1 MRFVWL
7 AATLGIALGAGLD
20 PREIVRRSVAAAEG
34 RNADLALG
42 YNYVE
47 RLRTTDF
54 DGQGAVRSV
63 SSKTHEVLMIDG
75 TPFRLLLEE
84 NGKSIAPGEQREH
97 EVEIRQTAEARRRE
111 TPVERSA
118 RQRDFE
124 KRSNRFR
131 RAIREIPEA
140 FIFRL
145 AGEEIVNS
153 RPAWVIEAAPRP
165 GYQPADRYSRLFTHL
180 KGKLWVDQSDYYWTR
195 VDAELLDTV
204 TFGWILVRI
213 HGGSRVSLSQ
223 VRVND
228 EVWVP
233 QRMSY
238 RVSLRLGL
246 VKRSETAME
255 AIYSDY
261 RRANSDPRLAS
272 TR

>member
-20 PREIVRRSVAAAEG
+20 PREIVRRSVAAGEG
-34 RNADLALG
+34 RNADLAVN

-47 RLRTTDF
+47 RLRTKDF
-54 DGQGAVRSV
+54 DGKGAVRSV
-63 SSKTHEVLMIDG
+63 STKTHEILMIDG

-84 NGKSIAPGEQREH
+84 NGKGITPDEQREH
-97 EVEIRQTAEARRRE
+97 EVEIRRTAEARRGE
-111 TPVERSA
+111 TPAERSVRQGDFE
-118 RQRDFE
+118 RQR
-124 KRSNRFR
+124 NRFR

-145 AGEEIVNS
+145 AGEEVVNS
-153 RPAWVIEAAPRP
+153 RPAWVIEATPRP
-165 GYQPADRYSRLFTHL
+165 GYQPADRYSKLFTQV
-180 KGKLWVDQSDYYWTR
+180 KGRIWVDQSDYQWTR

-204 TFGWILVRI
+204 TFGWILLRI
-213 HGGSRVSLSQ
+213 HGGSRVSLTQ

-228 EVWVP
+228 GVWVP

-246 VKRSETAME
+246 VKRSETGME

-261 RRANSDPRLAS
+261 RKADSDPRVAPA
-272 TR
+272 R

>member
-1 MRFVWL
+1 MRVVWL
-7 AATLGIALGAGLD
+7 AATLGIALGASLD
-20 PREIVRRSVAAAEG
+20 PREIVRRSVVASEG
-34 RNADLALG
+34 RNADPALG

-54 DGQGAVRSV
+54 DGEGAVRLV
-63 SSKTHEVLMIDG
+63 SSKTHEILMIDG

-84 NGKSIAPGEQREH
+84 NGKGITPGEQREH

-111 TPVERSA
+111 TVAERSA
-118 RQRDFE
+118 RQGDFE
-124 KRSNRFR
+124 RQRNKFR
-131 RAIREIPEA
+131 RAIREIPDA

-145 AGEEIVNS
+145 AGEEVVNS
-153 RPAWVIEAAPRP
+153 RPAWVIEATPRP
-165 GYQPADRYSRLFTHL
+165 GYQPADRYSKLFTQV
-180 KGKLWVDQSDYYWTR
+180 KGKIWIDQSDYHWIR

-213 HGGSRVSLSQ
+213 HRGSRVSLTL
-223 VRVND
+223 VRVHD

-246 VKRSETAME
+246 VKRSETEMQ

-261 RRANSDPRLAS
+261 RKAASDPRLAS

>member
-7 AATLGIALGAGLD
+7 AATLGIALGASLD
-20 PREIVRRSVAAAEG
+20 PREIVRRSVVASEG
-34 RNADLALG
+34 RSADPALG

-54 DGQGAVRSV
+54 DGEGAVRSV
-63 SSKTHEVLMIDG
+63 TTKTHQILMIDG

-84 NGKSIAPGEQREH
+84 NGKGITPGEQREH
-97 EVEIRQTAEARRRE
+97 EVEIRQTAEVRRRE
-111 TPVERSA
+111 NQAERSA
-118 RQRDFE
+118 RQGDFE
-124 KRSNRFR
+124 RQRNKFQ

-145 AGEEIVNS
+145 AGEEVVNS
-153 RPAWVIEAAPRP
+153 RPAWVIEATPRP
-165 GYQPADRYSRLFTHL
+165 GYQPADRYSRLFTQV
-180 KGKLWVDQSDYYWTR
+180 KGKIWVDQSDYQWTR

-213 HGGSRVSLSQ
+213 HKGSRVSLTQ
-223 VRVND
+223 VRVNGG
-228 EVWVP
+228 VWVP

-246 VKRSETAME
+246 VKRSETEME

-261 RRANSDPRLAS
+261 RKANSDPRLAS